1 MKRLTFLLAASAA
14 LLAACG
20 DNPGQ
25 PNAEPPPAANE
36 VPAEANA
43 SPAAFV
49 AWMDRQ
55 PESDTREPLGVEG
68 AMPPTSETDE
78 PVPLR

>member
-1 MKRLTFLLAASAA
+1 MKRLSFLLAASAA
-14 LLAACG
+14 LLAGCG
-20 DNPGQ
+20 DDP
-25 PNAEPPPAANE
+25 AEAPAPAPAADD
-36 VPAEANA
+36 VPAEASA

>member
-1 MKRLTFLLAASAA
+1 MNRLHFLLAASAA

-20 DNPGQ
+20 GDPGQ
-25 PNAEPPPAANE
+25 ASAEAPPAANE

-43 SPAAFV
+43 SSTAFV

-55 PESDTREPLGVEG
+55 PESDTREPLGVDG

>member
-1 MKRLTFLLAASAA
+1 MKRLPFLLAAGA

-25 PNAEPPPAANE
+25 PNAERPAANE
-36 VPAEANA
+36 VPAEATA